1 MLKEMLQNFPSFTAP
16 LVRGPEAGLCIAV
29 VGCGY
34 WGAKHVRVLSTLTD
48 VREVIVVEPGMI
60 ARKSILQ
67 SFPNIDVVSSLQ
79 SVLHR
84 VQGVVIAT
92 PPRNHAEVALQ
103 ALRAGKHV
111 LIEKPVTTSLQ
122 QARKLIQE
130 AALCDSVL
138 MVGHTFEFNPA
149 VQELRRRMDAG
160 ELGDIKYIHSARL
173 NLGLYR
179 SDVNVIWD
187 LAPHDIS
194 IMNYLLRSTP
204 TVAKAWGSS
213 HITANIIDLAHF
225 QLDYGERGI
234 IGHGH
239 VSWLD
244 PRKVRQVTVVGTR
257 KMAVY
262 DDVAEEKLRIY
273 DRGVIC
279 PDEGFANGSK
289 LHEIPASYRQGDIV
303 SPQIQS
309 HEPLRLEDQHFVD
322 CIRQRT
328 NLLSDGTSGAA
339 VVAALEA
346 IDQAVKSGQSVMIEP
361 HMETSEILPR
371 LLTN

>member
-16 LVRGPEAGLCIAV
+16 LVREPEAGLCIAV

-48 VREVIVVEPGMI
+48 VREVIVVEPGMS

-213 HITANIIDLAHF
+213 HIAANIIDLAHF

>member
-1 MLKEMLQNFPSFTAP
+1 MLKEILRGFPNFTAP
-16 LVRGPEAGLCIAV
+16 AGKVLEDALSIAV

-34 WGAKHVRVLSTLTD
+34 WGAKHVRVLSTLPD
-48 VREVIVVEPGMI
+48 VGELIVVEPNKL
-60 ARKSILQ
+60 ARKSISQ
-67 SFPNIDVVSSLQ
+67 SFPNIDVVPSLR

-92 PPRNHAEVALQ
+92 PPCNHAEVALE

-111 LIEKPVTTSLQ
+111 LIEKPVATSLQ
-122 QARKLIQE
+122 QARKLVEE
-130 AALCDSVL
+130 AALYDSVL

-160 ELGDIKYIHSARL
+160 ELGDIKYVHSARL

-179 SDVNVIWD
+179 ADVNVIWD

-204 TVAKAWGSS
+204 TVARAWGSS
-213 HITANIIDLAHF
+213 HISANVIDLAHF
-225 QLDYGERGI
+225 QLDYSERGV

-273 DRGVIC
+273 DRGVNC
-279 PDEGFANGSK
+279 GEEGAAKGPQ
-289 LHEIPASYRQGDIV
+289 LHEMPVSYRYGDIV

-309 HEPLRLEDQHFVD
+309 HEPLKLEDQHFID

-328 NLLSDGTSGAA
+328 NLLSDGNSGAA
-339 VVAALEA
+339 VVAVLEA
-346 IDQAVKSGQSVMIEP
+346 IDRAMKNGQPVMIEP
-361 HMETSEILPR
+361 HTETSKTLPA
-371 LLTN
+371 LLAN

>member
-1 MLKEMLQNFPSFTAP
+1 MLKQISRIDLDFRAP
-16 LVRGPEAGLCIAV
+16 VGKRPDAGLAIAV

-34 WGAKHVRVLSTLTD
+34 WGSKHVRVLLSIPD
-48 VREVIVVEPGMI
+48 VKELIVVEPSQ
-60 ARKSILQ
+60 SIRNSISQ
-67 SFPNIDVVSSLQ
+67 AFPTVDVAPDLG

-84 VQGVVIAT
+84 VQGVVVAT
-92 PPRNHAEVALQ
+92 PPCNHAEVALE

-111 LIEKPVTTSLQ
+111 LIEKPVATSLK
-122 QARKLIQE
+122 QARALVRE
-130 AALCDSVL
+130 AALYDSVL

-149 VQELRRRMDAG
+149 VRELRRRMDDG
-160 ELGDIKYIHSARL
+160 ELGDIKYVHSARL

-179 SDVNVIWD
+179 SDVNVVWD

-204 TVAKAWGSS
+204 IAVKAWSSS
-213 HITANIIDLAHF
+213 HMSNKVVDIAHF
-225 QLDYGERGI
+225 QLDYADCGV

-273 DRGVIC
+273 DRGVSCEVASI
-279 PDEGFANGSK
+279 ASGSI
-289 LHEIPASYRQGDIV
+289 LNDMPVSYRYGDIV

-309 HEPLRLEDQHFVD
+309 HEPLKLEDQHFID
-322 CIRQRT
+322 CILDRT
-328 NLLSDGTSGAA
+328 TLLSDGNSGAA
-339 VVAALEA
+339 VVAVLEA
-346 IDQAVKSGQSVMIEP
+346 IDRAMLGGRSVAIEP
-361 HMETSEILPR
+361 HAGNSSALQLSMA
-371 LLTN
+371 N